1 MAKVSLRT
9 EQSCEI
15 EDLIDAVREKTN
27 KGFEEVE
34 KAMFKTYLYPEGSKT
49 FVTADYKK
57 ADQPEYKWLYDA
69 IYDIMDDNN
78 IQSMY
83 ITEAI

>member
-1 MAKVSLRT
+1 MATVSLRT
-9 EQSCEI
+9 TKSCEI
-15 EDLIDAVREKTN
+15 DDLIDAVREKTN
-27 KGFEEVE
+27 KGHDEVE
-34 KAMFKTYLYPEGSKT
+34 KAMFKTYLYPEGSKSYIDT
-49 FVTADYKK
+49 KFRKDNEG
-57 ADQPEYKWLYDA
+57 DNQWLYDA

>member
-1 MAKVSLRT
+1 MSKVSLRVKS
-9 EQSCEI
+9 SCEI
-15 EDLIDAVREKTN
+15 DDLIDAIREKTN
-27 KGFEEVE
+27 KDHDEVE
-34 KAMFKTYLYPEGSKT
+34 QAMFKSYLYPECTKT
-49 FVTADYKK
+49 YVDTKFRKDNEGVH
-57 ADQPEYKWLYDA
+57 QWLYDA